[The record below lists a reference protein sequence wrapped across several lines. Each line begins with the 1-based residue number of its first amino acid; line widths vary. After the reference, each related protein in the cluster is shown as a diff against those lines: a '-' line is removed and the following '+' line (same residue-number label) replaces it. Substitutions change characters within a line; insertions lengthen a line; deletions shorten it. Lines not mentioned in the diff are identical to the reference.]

1 MKFNEFEESNILFLQ
16 NLGIPY
22 ATVRL
27 TENILKHS
35 IFDANSEI
43 RSFLQS
49 QDLHDYEKQ
58 GFGQEFKTFLKTQIL
73 TFKRNVETKT
83 SLYRAGT
90 RGDYRMWFGSV
101 ILKLSNPNDLF
112 MITAI
117 DKELY
122 TINLSKIDL
131 ELCYTT
137 SYPNPIKNMFLSL
150 KNKFNG
156 QTI

>member
-49 QDLHDYEKQ
+49 QDLHYYEKQ
-58 GFGQEFKTFLKTQIL
+58 SFGQEFKVYLKTKIL

-90 RGDYRMWFGSV
+90 RGDYRMWFGSA
-101 ILKLSNPNDLF
+101 ILTLSNPNDLF

-122 TINLSKIDL
+122 TINITKIDL

-137 SYPNPIKNMFLSL
+137 SYPNPIKNMLL
-150 KNKFNG
+150 CIIK
-156 QTI
+156 

>member
-49 QDLHDYEKQ
+49 QDLHD
-58 GFGQEFKTFLKTQIL
+58 
-73 TFKRNVETKT
+73 
-83 SLYRAGT
+83 
-90 RGDYRMWFGSV
+90 
-101 ILKLSNPNDLF
+101 
-112 MITAI
+112 
-117 DKELY
+117 
-122 TINLSKIDL
+122 
-131 ELCYTT
+131 
-137 SYPNPIKNMFLSL
+137 
-150 KNKFNG
+150 
-156 QTI
+156 